1 MESFALR
8 AFLIVIGFQLL
19 MLLILIFGS
28 DNGANIHGQIIGIN
42 ESHRDR
48 FEYDWKLQMFFF
60 VGFSKI
66 FRD

>member
-28 DNGANIHGQIIGIN
+28 DNGANIHGQIN

-48 FEYDWKLQMFFF
+48 FEYD
-60 VGFSKI
+60 
-66 FRD
+66 